1 MAQQTVA
8 DKGRKE
14 IEAKAKLLQRL
25 QIEYVPCGQIRKNE
39 YNPNRQSDHEYG
51 LLRRS
56 MEEEG
61 CNQPITVDRESMQII
76 DGFHRWSCLRDL
88 ASEQGL
94 DPDLVEIPVVFLD
107 GMDMAERMISTRR
120 MNLARGTED
129 YDLTV
134 KLMEDLMHLG
144 ALDKAQEALMMS
156 DIEVQRMLEE
166 AQASADLAAKE
177 FGEAWE
183 PGPPDAGT
191 RNDGREDVSM
201 TDDAAKAIRRRDEA
215 IRDAKTEQDR
225 EAAREE
231 ADVIRIVALYAGRQG
246 RVVKAVLGD
255 KPADKLL
262 QMCEEAY
269 AQMSLDAPEVAVE
282 PQEAQE
288 AAEGAA
294 QQPQEAVEME
304 PEAQEVPQ

>member
-1 MAQQTVA
+1 VAQTVA

-25 QIEYVPCGQIRKNE
+25 QIEYVPCGQIHPNK
-39 YNPNRQSDHEYG
+39 YNPNRQSDHEYQ

-88 ASEQGL
+88 AADQGL
-94 DPDLVEIPVVFLD
+94 DPELVEIPVVFLD
-107 GMDMAERMISTRR
+107 GMDMADRMISTRR

-134 KLMEDLMHLG
+134 ALMHDLEQLG
-144 ALDKAQEALMMS
+144 ALDQAQEALMMS

-215 IRDAKTEQDR
+215 IQAAKTEQDR
-225 EAAREE
+225 EAAHQE

-255 KPADKLL
+255 HPADKLL

-269 AQMSLDAPEVAVE
+269 AQMSLEEPREAAESLE
-282 PQEAQE
+282 PQEAAEE
-288 AAEGAA
+288 AAQE
-294 QQPQEAVEME
+294 PQEALEGE
-304 PEAQEVPQ
+304 AEAQEVPQ